1 LGLPA
6 SRHPLEPHSTN
17 YTFYIIASFKEE
29 PQNDKQPNRNLS
41 HSLHPARQH
50 CNKETIK
57 MKTKFFAILFIA
69 ITTVFIYFITIFS
82 IELSYFIAYKFVKPR
97 SFLDFG
103 KTIWIYC
110 DYILPYIFI
119 FTNLML
125 VLMKNKKVIRV
136 VIILIYAIFIFL
148 FWCNYFISMWPYRVI
163 PIFCVVTSFYLL
175 DILIVRF
182 IMKKSLQR
190 TVAPPKGEA

>member
-1 LGLPA
+1 MDGGEITLL
-6 SRHPLEPHSTN
+6 
-17 YTFYIIASFKEE
+17 
-29 PQNDKQPNRNLS
+29 
-41 HSLHPARQH
+41 ARQH
-50 CNKETIK
+50 CNKGNIK

-69 ITTVFIYFITIFS
+69 IATVFIYFITIFS

-97 SFLDFG
+97 NFLDFG

-125 VLMKNKKVIRV
+125 VLMKNKKVNQV
-136 VIILIYAIFIFL
+136 AIILIYAIFIFL
-148 FWCNYFISMWPYRVI
+148 FWCNYFISPWPYRVI
-163 PIFCVVTSFYLL
+163 PIFCIVTSFYLL

-182 IMKKSLQR
+182 IVKKSVQR
-190 TVAPPKGEA
+190 TVAPPSAQQKAEVK